1 MQIVRPSPT
10 VYSLASRR
18 TMSSAS
24 TLETSE
30 VSSNI
35 SRPKAVASIAST
47 RSRYSTTAL
56 SRSVVVGE
64 LRITVSDSTAPSSMV
79 AVGGLGSMPFWRKR
93 SSTSVAVEP
102 TGSKVAV
109 TGTFVSIEPMW
120 WWSRIST
127 ISACSTPGDALRLLG
142 VVDEQDAARLG
153 VGELG
158 VGDEPDRLPARR
170 RRRSPRGSP
179 SR

>member
-1 MQIVRPSPT
+1 MQIVRPSAT

-35 SRPKAVASIAST
+35 SRPKAVASTAST

-127 ISACSTPGDALRLLG
+127 ISACSTPGTLCASSAWSTSRTRRG
-142 VVDEQDAARLG
+142 SGSASSAWVMSPTGCRRPSTAIAAR
-153 VGELG
+153 
-158 VGDEPDRLPARR
+158 
-170 RRRSPRGSP
+170 
-179 SR
+179 